1 MTVADVLKDH
11 AGTVSNHSYFL
22 NDRETQRLTVVARP
36 DATGHQR
43 NALSRELYRAID
55 FDHWDADSN
64 PKTSH
69 CRWVIVIKTKDKK

>member
-11 AGTVSNHSYFL
+11 AQTVADHSCFL
-22 NDRETQRLTVVARP
+22 NAQDTARIIVIVSL

-43 NALSRELYRAID
+43 NALSRALYRATD

-64 PKTSH
+64 PKTSDL
-69 CRWVIVIKTKDKK
+69 RWVIVIKTKDKK